1 MLSNTAMPRIVRRDS
16 LFDAGPPI
24 RKGSQQAGLT
34 GFKGGIVRKVA
45 VDKTRS
51 SLEKALAVYKQQLE
65 AKRE

>member
-1 MLSNTAMPRIVRRDS
+1 VCVRDS
-16 LFDAGPPI
+16 AVERNGFYLI
-24 RKGSQQAGLT
+24 TIKGSQQAGLT